1 MRIVGVAKGA
11 KRALTTEMDSERV
24 ILICLLKCILNRKET
39 MVFHD
44 DIVYVNYPNCV
55 SEQMYTLHTNNN
67 VSFVPRYIY
76 NRYI

>member
-39 MVFHD
+39 LVYLD

-67 VSFVPRYIY
+67 VSFVHRYI
-76 NRYI
+76 